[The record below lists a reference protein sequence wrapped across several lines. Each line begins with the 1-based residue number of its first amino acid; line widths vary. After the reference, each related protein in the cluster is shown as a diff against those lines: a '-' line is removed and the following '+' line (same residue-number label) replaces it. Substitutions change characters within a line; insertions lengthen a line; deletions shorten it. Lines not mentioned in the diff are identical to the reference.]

1 MSKKVVCLL
10 LAAILLLSACG
21 KPEAPNEPEAA
32 SPVEITEPEL
42 PPEPVFTDI
51 EIIAA
56 GDDLLHNTVSKDCKT
71 DDGFDYR
78 HLYTHIKDTVQ
89 RADIAFI
96 NQEVML
102 TGEVNGYPNMS
113 APAEV
118 ADALIDTGFNVIN
131 LATNHSLDRGEA
143 GLAKS
148 VENVK
153 ARPFDAVLGA
163 FATEEESNELI
174 LVEKKGIVFGFLSY
188 TYGLNGYSLKKGNEW
203 KVALIDRQKITED
216 MKKIRPVCDYLI
228 VSMHWGNE
236 YQHTPTSSEKEYAQ
250 LLCDLGAD
258 LIIGTHPHVLQPL
271 ETLASGDGTHTTVC
285 MYSLG
290 NFISHQQRIATMLG
304 GMLDVK
310 LVFDEDKKLV
320 SSEAGVIPTVTH
332 YNASSAGFAIYPVSE
347 YTAEL
352 AEKHGIRKYD
362 KPMTL
367 DYLNELADKVLGDAV
382 VK

>member
-1 MSKKVVCLL
+1 MKKKLFCII
-10 LAAILLLSACG
+10 LAAAALLSACG
-21 KPEAPNEPEAA
+21 KVAPPEENNAA
-32 SPVEITEPEL
+32 SPVETAEPDI
-42 PPEPVFTDI
+42 PPEPVFTEI

-56 GDDLLHNTVSKDCKT
+56 GDNLLHNTVSKDSKT
-71 DDGFDYR
+71 DDGYDYR
-78 HLYTHIKDTVQ
+78 HLYTHIKDKVKS
-89 RADIAFI
+89 ADIAFI

-131 LATNHSLDRGEA
+131 LATNHSLDRGEE
-143 GLAKS
+143 GLSKS
-148 VENVK
+148 VENTN

-163 FATEEESNELI
+163 FATEEDSEKLI
-174 LVEKKGIVFGFLSY
+174 IVEKKGVKFGFLSY

-203 KVALIDRQKITED
+203 KIALIDRQKITED
-216 MKKIRPVCDYLI
+216 MKRLRPECDYLI

-236 YQHTPTSSEKEYAQ
+236 YQHTPTSSEKEYAA

-271 ETLASGDGTHTTVC
+271 ETLASSDGAHTTVC

-290 NFISHQQRIATMLG
+290 NFISHQQKSATMLG

-310 LVFDEDKKLV
+310 LVFDEDKKVV
-320 SSEAGVIPTVTH
+320 SCDAGVIPTVTH
-332 YNASSAGFAIYPVSE
+332 YNSSSRGFAIYPLSE
-347 YTAEL
+347 YTPEL

-367 DYLNELADKVLGDAV
+367 DYLNGLADKVLGDAQIR
-382 VK
+382 